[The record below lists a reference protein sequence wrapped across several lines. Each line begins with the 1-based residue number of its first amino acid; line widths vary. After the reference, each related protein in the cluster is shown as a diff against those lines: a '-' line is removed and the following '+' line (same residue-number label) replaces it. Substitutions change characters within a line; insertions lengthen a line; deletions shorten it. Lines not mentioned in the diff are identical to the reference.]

1 MFGSGQKRMVIYV
14 HLTKRPR
21 KKKQKNGF
29 SMLSSHEIAS
39 SSLGMIFEALLSNIF
54 RDTPGPKFQKIPE
67 FNLLMISNGLQTK

>member
-1 MFGSGQKRMVIYV
+1 
-14 HLTKRPR
+14 
-21 KKKQKNGF
+21 
-29 SMLSSHEIAS
+29 MLSSHEIAS